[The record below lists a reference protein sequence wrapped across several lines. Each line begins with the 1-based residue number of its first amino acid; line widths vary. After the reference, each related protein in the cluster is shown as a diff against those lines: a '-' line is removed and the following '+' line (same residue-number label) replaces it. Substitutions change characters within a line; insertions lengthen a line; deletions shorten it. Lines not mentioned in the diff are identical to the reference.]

1 MVNKM
6 PTMVWV
12 FMKSA
17 AHLAT
22 ILFTTIIHAVELKN
36 IIGHRGFAGLRPEN
50 TLAAFS
56 FAAEFGLSMIEF
68 DVQLTKDQEW
78 VVFHDTTLERI
89 TNSQGKV
96 SEYTLAELTQMD
108 AGSWFDEQYKDQKI
122 PSLAETLDLTDKLN
136 LDCNIEI
143 KGSSDDPERY
153 ANLFAEF
160 IRQHLK
166 PAADLPL
173 VSSFNVECL
182 IKLRRIF
189 PTLPIAIIVD
199 ELKNDTLEIAAEYGF
214 SRIHADVNQ
223 ITIEDLELVL
233 AQEIPIYLYTVN
245 DKQTADAWFEKG
257 VTGFFSDHADLLI

>member
-1 MVNKM
+1 M
-6 PTMVWV
+6 
-12 FMKSA
+12 
-17 AHLAT
+17 
-22 ILFTTIIHAVELKN
+22 ELKN
-36 IIGHRGFAGLRPEN
+36 IIGHRGCAGMRPEN

-78 VVFHDTTLERI
+78 VVFHDTTLDRV
-89 TNSQGKV
+89 TNFQGKV

-108 AGSWFDEQYKDQKI
+108 AGSWYDEQYKDQKI
-122 PSLAETLDLTDKLN
+122 PSLADTLDLADKLN
-136 LDCNIEI
+136 LQCNIEI
-143 KGSSDDPERY
+143 KGSSEDPERY

-160 IRQHLK
+160 IRQHVK
-166 PAADLPL
+166 PAAELPL

-199 ELKNDTLEIAAEYGF
+199 EVKEETLEITEEYGF
-214 SRIHADVNQ
+214 SRVHADVNQ
-223 ITIEDLELVL
+223 ITIEDVESVL
-233 AQEIPIYLYTVN
+233 AKNLPIYLYTVN

-257 VTGFFSDHADLLI
+257 INGFFSDHPDLLI